1 MSTISTDISLDAT
14 RFDPEKISEETKKI
28 NGFLETATTKGPRW
42 HEVGVEKYRQMRET
56 GETPLPVPVYLPEA
70 KDAEFPARDPGR
82 TIPVRVYAPDD
93 GKPSKGI
100 ILHMHGGGFVLATH
114 KQYVSPLAYF
124 RPLRAVI
131 SCCTCQIQH
140 PSPRSTHPYPLLSIP
155 PIHSTVDE
163 PQPLTHPHSQD
174 ATLQRYAN
182 TCHLTAISI
191 GYRLAPENPFPAA
204 IHDCIDAALHLAD
217 HGTSQFAAPLR
228 FLIGES
234 AGANLVAV
242 TALHLLRARPDLDL
256 AGLVCPFGHFDLT
269 LNLPSVAGFERPLV
283 ISREVLERFVE
294 AYTPGMTVEERRNP
308 LVSPLYEDF
317 GIRGERTVKLP
328 PALFLCGTE
337 DPLLD
342 DTLLMGT
349 KWAAG
354 GGEAV
359 VKVWPGAPHGFTAF
373 PGFGPATE
381 GVRVALEFV
390 REKLDKAVGA

>member
-1 MSTISTDISLDAT
+1 MSTIPTDISLDAT

-114 KQYVSPLAYF
+114 K
-124 RPLRAVI
+124 
-131 SCCTCQIQH
+131 H
-140 PSPRSTHPYPLLSIP
+140 
-155 PIHSTVDE
+155 
-163 PQPLTHPHSQD
+163 QD

-217 HGTSQFAAPLR
+217 HGMSQFAAPLR

-242 TALHLLRARPDLDL
+242 TAFHLLRARPDLDL
-256 AGLVCPFGHFDLT
+256 AGLVFPFGHFDLT